1 MKVFSKKWINT
12 KYLALFLVF
21 FLAFFV
27 DHSNAIAESEIGNDF
42 IEFDVAPNTTNDTK
56 AGRFT
61 IGTTGGNPANDRDN
75 NKKMLYGHEEGVPWS
90 SMTSLNIDGVP
101 FWFEAD
107 NSGTYDYANLSHST
121 VQTRGD
127 ISIQQVLSI
136 VKNQNTNNDDTVE
149 IKYLVTN
156 NGNQSH
162 EVGLRIMLDTMLGIN
177 DGAPFRIPG
186 EGIVN
191 TETEY
196 TGDNIPEYWQA
207 FDDIEEPTVITHGSV
222 FNGTTFKPD
231 KIQFIGWSRIRGKIW
246 DYSILPGQDFSG
258 NSSGEDSAVAIYW
271 NPTTLAPGEVK
282 EFKTFYGISELSQ
295 DLTPPLALSVTGAS
309 IVEATENGYSPNPF
323 TVTAYITNIE
333 NYTERNARLN
343 IVLPAGLKLAEN
355 QQQEISIGSINPGEE
370 TQVSWDVEIEPSAD
384 IRELEYVVNLLS
396 DHDEK
401 FVARTITIPPYEV
414 IKNVEI
420 EPENITLLRGTTHQL
435 TVTATKDDD
444 SVVDVTLGETGT
456 TYSSDDTSIAM
467 VDENGLVTI
476 PENAPSG
483 IAYIRAYHNGK
494 TAVATI
500 EVLDVTAESLIF
512 TPDEL
517 TLAQGETS
525 QLQVLA
531 NLSDN
536 TQIDVTGSTTY
547 SSADE
552 SLVTIDASGLITI
565 PQNAPG
571 GTVDITGSYEG
582 ISGTVTVTVPAAVQ
596 GITLDPSTVTLA
608 QGETQQIT
616 VVANMS
622 DGTTKDVTSEVA
634 YSSDD
639 ASQATVDV
647 TGLITVGVDAT
658 GGTVVITGSY
668 EGHTS
673 TTTVTVPATVQGITL
688 DPSTVTLAQGET
700 QQISVVAN
708 MSDGTTKDVTSEV
721 AYSSDDASQAA
732 VDVTG
737 LITVPADAT
746 GGTVVITGSYEGHTS
761 TTTVT
766 VPATVQGIT
775 LDPSTVTLAQGETQQ
790 ISVVANMSDGTTKDV
805 TSEVAYS
812 SDDASQAAVDVTGL
826 ITVPADATGG
836 TVVIT

>member
-1 MKVFSKKWINT
+1 MKVFSKKWINI
-12 KYLALFLVF
+12 KYFALFLVF
-21 FLAFFV
+21 FFAFFV
-27 DHSNAIAESEIGNDF
+27 NHSNAIAESEIGNDF
-42 IEFDVAPNTTNDTK
+42 IEFDVAPNTHGDRVK

-75 NKKMLYGHEEGVPWS
+75 NKKMLYGHEDQGPWS
-90 SMTSLNIDGVP
+90 SKTSLNIDGVP
-101 FWFEAD
+101 FWFEA
-107 NSGTYDYANLSHST
+107 NSPGTYDYANLSHST

-162 EVGLRIMLDTMLGIN
+162 DVGLRIMLDTMLGEN
-177 DGAPFRIPG
+177 DDAPFRIPG
-186 EGIVN
+186 SGIV
-191 TETEY
+191 TRETEY
-196 TGDNIPEYWQA
+196 TGDGIPEYWQA
-207 FDDIEEPTVITHGSV
+207 FDKVEDPSVVSHGTF
-222 FNGTTFKPD
+222 FNGTMTKPD
-231 KIQFIGWSRIRGKIW
+231 KVQFVGWENINDVLWNYTIK
-246 DYSILPGQDFSG
+246 
-258 NSSGEDSAVAIYW
+258 NSSNGDSAVAMYW

-282 EFKTFYGISELSQ
+282 EFKTFYGLSELSQ

-333 NYTERNARLN
+333 DFTETNARLN
-343 IVLPAGLKLAEN
+343 IALPAGLKLAEN
-355 QQQEISIGSINPGEE
+355 QQQEVSIGSLNPGEE

-396 DHDEK
+396 DNDEK

-414 IKNVEI
+414 IKNVQI

-476 PENAPSG
+476 PDNAQSG

-525 QLQVLA
+525 QLQILA

-552 SLVTIDASGLITI
+552 SLVTIDTSGLITI
-565 PQNAPG
+565 PQDAPG
-571 GTVDITGSYEG
+571 GTVVITGSYEG
-582 ISGTVTVTVPAAVQ
+582 ISGTVTVTVPAA
-596 GITLDPSTVTLA
+596 
-608 QGETQQIT
+608 
-616 VVANMS
+616 
-622 DGTTKDVTSEVA
+622 
-634 YSSDD
+634 
-639 ASQATVDV
+639 
-647 TGLITVGVDAT
+647 
-658 GGTVVITGSY
+658 
-668 EGHTS
+668 
-673 TTTVTVPATVQGITL
+673 VQGITL

-737 LITVPADAT
+737 LITIPADAT

-790 ISVVANMSDGTTKDV
+790 ITVLAN
-805 TSEVAYS
+805 
-812 SDDASQAAVDVTGL
+812 
-826 ITVPADATGG
+826 
-836 TVVIT
+836 